1 MSKRDERDEPRVIS
15 AQNSPTCCVFAVE
28 TVFSVR
34 VCGCASETEGECI
47 CVPSLILCTNTTT
60 TLLEVLDS

>member
-34 VCGCASETEGECI
+34 VCVAVRARQRVSVFVC
-47 CVPSLILCTNTTT
+47 PH
-60 TLLEVLDS
+60 